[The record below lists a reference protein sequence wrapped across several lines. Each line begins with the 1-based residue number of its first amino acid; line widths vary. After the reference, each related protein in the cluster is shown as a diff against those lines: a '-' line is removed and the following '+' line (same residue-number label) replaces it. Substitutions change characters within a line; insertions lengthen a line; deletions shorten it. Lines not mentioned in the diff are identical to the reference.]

1 MKWLGQ
7 SKVLVAA
14 LIMGSAL
21 AWTVNWEA
29 SANDQMGSGQSLAVV
44 VQGTAEGELRMIDP
58 GDGEEVEMNC
68 FDVDLV
74 DAASG
79 RIVGSATGC
88 DDLNSIEP
96 DPSGGAGFSISNT
109 QFFHL
114 PGGMITTSLRTTVQ
128 PVLEGS
134 PGITHITGSIG
145 DEMNIVAGTR
155 RYQNAQ
161 GTAHLVGAVN
171 LAGLDGEN
179 IITFDCVFR
188 IVLSDE

>member
-1 MKWLGQ
+1 MVRTK
-7 SKVLVAA
+7 KVLV
-14 LIMGSAL
+14 LVLLMGSAL

-29 SANDQMGSGQSLAVV
+29 SANAQIGGSGESLAVV
-44 VQGTAEGELRMIDP
+44 LQGTAEGEFRMID
-58 GDGEEVEMNC
+58 EVEMDC

-79 RIVGSATGC
+79 RIIGGGTDC
-88 DDLNSIEP
+88 LDLNSIEP

-114 PGGMITTSLRTTVQ
+114 PGGMIKTSLRTTVQ

-145 DEMNIVAGTR
+145 DEMNIVAGTG

-161 GTAHLVGAVN
+161 GTARLVGAVN
-171 LAGLDGEN
+171 LARLDGEN

>member
-1 MKWLGQ
+1 MVRTK
-7 SKVLVAA
+7 KVLV
-14 LIMGSAL
+14 LVLLMGSAL

-29 SANDQMGSGQSLAVV
+29 SANAQIGGSGQNLAVV
-44 VQGTAEGELRMIDP
+44 LQGTALGEFRMID
-58 GDGEEVEMNC
+58 GVEMEC

-79 RIVGSATGC
+79 RIIGGATDC
-88 DDLNSIEP
+88 LDLSSIVADP
-96 DPSGGAGFSISNT
+96 DGGAGFSVSNT

-114 PGGMITTSLRTTVQ
+114 PGGMIQTSMRSTVQ

-134 PGITHITGSIG
+134 PGITHLTGSIG
-145 DEMNIVAGTR
+145 DEMNIVAGTG

-161 GTAHLVGAVN
+161 GTARLNGALN
-171 LAGLDGEN
+171 LARLGDQ
-179 IITFDCVFR
+179 IVTFDCVFR